1 MAANRV
7 LIVEDDHTI
16 ADAVALNLRYV
27 GYEYKLFYDGKE
39 ASDYLKTDHS
49 FDLAL
54 LDIMLPGMD
63 GFQLFS
69 RMECYNIPVIYMT
82 AKTDSESEVRG
93 LRDGAEDYI
102 VKPFEIVTLLVRMEK
117 VLARTGRLNQVY
129 RFHDLTLDAENRTLT
144 KGGEPVNLTPL
155 EFDVL
160 RVLMKNKNRTVSRQR
175 ILDEIWGEDYFG
187 DLRTVD
193 VRVAN
198 IRKKLG
204 LTTEI
209 RAISKTGYRLEEGR
223 K

>member
-1 MAANRV
+1 MAANRI

-82 AKTDSESEVRG
+82 AKTDC
-93 LRDGAEDYI
+93 
-102 VKPFEIVTLLVRMEK
+102 
-117 VLARTGRLNQVY
+117 
-129 RFHDLTLDAENRTLT
+129 
-144 KGGEPVNLTPL
+144 
-155 EFDVL
+155 
-160 RVLMKNKNRTVSRQR
+160 
-175 ILDEIWGEDYFG
+175 
-187 DLRTVD
+187 
-193 VRVAN
+193 
-198 IRKKLG
+198 
-204 LTTEI
+204 
-209 RAISKTGYRLEEGR
+209 
-223 K
+223 